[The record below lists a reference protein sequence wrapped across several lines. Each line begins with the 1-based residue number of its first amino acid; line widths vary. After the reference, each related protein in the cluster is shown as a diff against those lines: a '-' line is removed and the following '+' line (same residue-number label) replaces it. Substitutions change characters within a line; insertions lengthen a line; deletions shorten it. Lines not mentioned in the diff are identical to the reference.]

1 MANSKSILIA
11 SFTLFA
17 LVGLFML
24 VDSGASL
31 LQLAF
36 VAFSIITIVALT
48 ENGGEWARIVGILFS
63 GFICIAA
70 AALLVYSAISY
81 FSASSFGLIPV
92 LAAPFIAIVAALTLR
107 TLLLSNRLQLSQ
119 DAR

>member
-1 MANSKSILIA
+1 MANNKTILVA

-36 VAFSIITIVALT
+36 VAFSVITIVALT
-48 ENGGEWARIVGILFS
+48 ESAGEWARVIGILFS
-63 GFICIAA
+63 GFICLAA
-70 AALLVYSAISY
+70 MAVFVYSVTS
-81 FSASSFGLIPV
+81 FFGRSSFGLIPM
-92 LAAPFIAIVAALTLR
+92 LATPFIAIVAALTLR
-107 TLLLSNRLQLSQ
+107 TLLLSNRLQASPG
-119 DAR
+119 AH